1 MGVRLCVGLG
11 NPGVEYAITRHN
23 IGWLAVDSLLEKLK
37 SGASY
42 EYRYRGMIWGPF
54 DVEDEKVYL
63 LKPLTFMNLS
73 GRSVAQAAR
82 ELEVGIS
89 DILIIYDDVD
99 LPFGK
104 LRLRAKGSAGGHKGM
119 ASVIA
124 ALGTLEVPRLRVG
137 IGKETPAQDL
147 VAFVLS
153 SFDEDEME
161 SLPEILERAAKAV
174 LAWIVLDIERAI
186 SYVNSGL

>member
-23 IGWLAVDSLLEKLK
+23 IGWLVVDSLLETLK

-124 ALGTLEVPRLRVG
+124 ALGTLRCRGLELESGKKRPPRIWSPLFCLLSMRTKWSLCPRFLKELPRRFLLGLSWISNVP
-137 IGKETPAQDL
+137 
-147 VAFVLS
+147 FH
-153 SFDEDEME
+153 M
-161 SLPEILERAAKAV
+161 
-174 LAWIVLDIERAI
+174 
-186 SYVNSGL
+186 